1 MCIVRD
7 LCVSIYLD
15 DHCVLLCP
23 SLSLYIYILMYVV
36 CSVVLWAAGKT
47 GSMAD
52 AATIDHTAVYVDV
65 NSKTK
70 ESVVTSQPAKSE
82 HGNGQGGAE
91 YDAERAKV
99 SLLCFMGLLRSVT
112 PKERRR
118 VFYVS

>member
-1 MCIVRD
+1 MTIVFF
-7 LCVSIYLD
+7 CV
-15 DHCVLLCP
+15 P
-23 SLSLYIYILMYVV
+23 LYIYTLMYVV
-36 CSVVLWAAGKT
+36 CSVVLRAAGKT
-47 GSMAD
+47 RSMAD

-99 SLLCFMGLLRSVT
+99 SLLCFMGLLQSVT
-112 PKERRR
+112 QKERRR
-118 VFYVS
+118 VYYVS

>member
-1 MCIVRD
+1 MTIVFF
-7 LCVSIYLD
+7 CVPL
-15 DHCVLLCP
+15 
-23 SLSLYIYILMYVV
+23 YILMYVV

-70 ESVVTSQPAKSE
+70 ETVVTSQPAKSE
-82 HGNGQGGAE
+82 HGNGQGNAE

-99 SLLCFMGLLRSVT
+99 SLLCFIGLMQNMT
-112 PKERRR
+112 QKERR
-118 VFYVS
+118 

>member
-1 MCIVRD
+1 M
-7 LCVSIYLD
+7 
-15 DHCVLLCP
+15 H
-23 SLSLYIYILMYVV
+23 VV
-36 CSVVLWAAGKT
+36 YSVVLWAAGKT

-99 SLLCFMGLLRSVT
+99 SLLCFMGLLLSVT
-112 PKERRR
+112 QKERRR